1 MKNYNIERLEIKV
14 DNIPLVV
21 FRPIREVKE
30 YKTIIYYHGWS
41 SEVKT
46 YELMGRIFAHYG
58 FQFILPEVVKHG
70 VRGTADNY
78 ESYKEMFDV
87 VTQSIEEFDLIK
99 EFAISKLNSDEKNLV
114 ISGHSMGGIIISAI
128 FARDLDLKSAIIFN
142 SIINYNELKD
152 NVEGSEDVTDEML
165 EKFDVYNPMDKLMNL
180 SGRDMLVLVGE
191 LDEVIYPETMVRFQE
206 ILKSEKVDTAN
217 MIFSFHYDCAH
228 SISYKMVDEALNYTL
243 NLFEEV

>member
-1 MKNYNIERLEIKV
+1 MKNYNIERLEMKV

-21 FRPIREVKE
+21 FRPVREVE
-30 YKTIIYYHGWS
+30 RYKTIIYYHGWS
-41 SEVKT
+41 SDVGT
-46 YELMGRIFAHYG
+46 YELMGRIFAHHG
-58 FQFILPEVVKHG
+58 FQVILPEVVKHG
-70 VRGTADNY
+70 VRGRADNY

-87 VTQSIEEFDLIK
+87 VIQSVEEFDSIK
-99 EFAISKLNSDEKNLV
+99 EFAISELNSEEKNII

-142 SIINYNELKD
+142 SIINYDELKD
-152 NVEGSEDVTDEML
+152 SSEDFTDEMN
-165 EKFDVYNPMDKLMNL
+165 EKFDLYNPMDKLMNF

-191 LDEVIYPETMVRFQE
+191 LDEVIYPETMVRFQK
-206 ILKSEKVDTAN
+206 ILESEKVDSEN

-228 SISYKMVDEALNYTL
+228 SISYKMVNEALNYAL